1 MNFFVTLSL
10 LFIALVSPAL
20 TMVRLLQQKEWRR
33 DRLHEH
39 LKKEGWFIQLFGLF
53 RPITAAIWLTIT
65 IGMMFFVKNSTLF
78 TQQGTIG
85 FLLTLCVLGV
95 IQIGAKRQRMPVW
108 TSKAIIVT
116 TLTLVLPLLVA
127 ASVLARQTITTP
139 LLIGLIVS
147 LPALWSLAAWI
158 LFMPIDTTM
167 KKLILARAENIR
179 KAHPNLTVIG
189 ITGSVG
195 KTTMKELLSHLLNDK
210 NAIATPLH
218 VNTEMGVA
226 AWLTRILQ
234 DEPTDSRKILI
245 IEMGAYRTGEI
256 ATLCR
261 ISQPTIG
268 VITAIGMQHLSLFGS
283 KENIIQGKGELF
295 EALPS
300 NGLAVGNSDNE
311 SFDVL
316 KKRATCRVIGIG
328 TDHHAD
334 IQAFDIEETSEGIR
348 FRVFDTS
355 FHSSLAGTHSVIG
368 LAMAVTIAKHLG
380 VEPKTSAKI
389 LPSFQRMQST
399 FEVKNI
405 NGVSVLDDT
414 YNSSPESVEAAIEW
428 AARRPEQEKYL
439 LLEGIIELG
448 QAEEEIHRIL
458 AEKAS
463 KIFNTVFVAHSRLL
477 PYFQEAL
484 EKRVQEA
491 SHAGPMKAGCLLVI
505 CGRVRP
511 SLMKQFLPQS

>member
-10 LFIALVSPAL
+10 LFVALISPTL
-20 TMVRLLQQKEWRR
+20 TVVRLLQQKEWRY
-33 DRLHEH
+33 DRLSEH
-39 LKKEGWFIQLFGLF
+39 LKKENWFIQLFGVL
-53 RPITAAIWLTIT
+53 RPIAAAIWLTVS
-65 IGMMFFVKNSTLF
+65 IGIIFLAKNPTLYA
-78 TQQGTIG
+78 QQGTTG
-85 FLLTLCVLGV
+85 FLLILCVLGC

-108 TSKAIIVT
+108 TSKALIIT
-116 TLTLVLPLLVA
+116 TLAFIL
-127 ASVLARQTITTP
+127 P
-139 LLIGLIVS
+139 LLIGATVLTKQAIIMTIVMGCIASLPPVWAIVS
-147 LPALWSLAAWI
+147 WA
-158 LFMPIDTTM
+158 LFMPIDKHM
-167 KKLILARAENIR
+167 KNLILTRAENIR

-195 KTTMKELLSHLLNDK
+195 KTTMKELLSHLLKDK

-226 AWLTRILQ
+226 AWLTKILQ

-245 IEMGAYRTGEI
+245 IEMGAYRIGEI
-256 ATLCR
+256 ATLCK
-261 ISQPTIG
+261 ISKPTIG

-295 EALPS
+295 EALPK
-300 NGLAVGNSDNE
+300 NGLAIGNSDNE
-311 SFDVL
+311 SFEIL
-316 KKRATCRVIGIG
+316 KKRATCRILGIG

-368 LAMAVTIAKHLG
+368 LAMAVTIAKHVG

-399 FEVKNI
+399 FEVKNVH
-405 NGVSVLDDT
+405 GVSVLDDT

-458 AEKAS
+458 GKKAAG
-463 KIFNTVFVAHSRLL
+463 IFNTVFVAHSRLL
-477 PYFQEAL
+477 PYFQDTL

-491 SHAGPMKAGCLLVI
+491 SHAGPMKAGSLLVI